1 MKYDESYLSVYD
13 RNGRRISPSGGI
25 KTKTVVRLQTVQT
38 LFTTALTSVFSV
50 SMALDIIADPSFATV
65 VTCLVKIVIIL
76 GFGAWGMVGG
86 YNMSAVRETD
96 ELGAKADE
104 QERFMKWCETT
115 PDKKK
120 TPASE

>member
-1 MKYDESYLSVYD
+1 
-13 RNGRRISPSGGI
+13 
-25 KTKTVVRLQTVQT
+25 
-38 LFTTALTSVFSV
+38 
-50 SMALDIIADPSFATV
+50 
-65 VTCLVKIVIIL
+65 
-76 GFGAWGMVGG
+76 
-86 YNMSAVRETD
+86 MSAVRETD